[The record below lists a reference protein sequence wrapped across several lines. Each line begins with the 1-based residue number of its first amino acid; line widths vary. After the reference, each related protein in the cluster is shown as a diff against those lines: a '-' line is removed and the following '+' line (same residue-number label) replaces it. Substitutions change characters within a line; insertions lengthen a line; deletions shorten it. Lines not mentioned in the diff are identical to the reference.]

1 MAGET
6 KTDVN
11 ASEEVTGEAL
21 LQTQFE
27 FEDNITDDHHA
38 GIGSSAD
45 DNESHQLDIDDYD
58 EVIANADAHAEG
70 EASGETE
77 TTGEAADDAGE
88 STEDGEAKIPK
99 SRLDKV
105 ISERNTEREERAK
118 DRAEWARREAYFEGR
133 LQALE
138 SRTMKPTEA
147 AAPAVSPFDKLLEGE
162 PQEIIDALQENPAEF
177 FTNLRESAEA
187 KAAANIAAHN
197 EEKQY
202 YDNLRK
208 GLDAFAADHDGFMDN
223 IEQMHGVMSKNPIH
237 NLVSAFA
244 YEVEIPAMKA
254 AHEKALSKATGD
266 LNAARAEGIKI
277 GRAEAL
283 KDFQSKGA
291 AATLDGSQSVEGAR
305 LSLQPELDDTEK
317 SGGLRSILTKNLL
330 NRRAGKG

>member
-21 LQTQFE
+21 LQTE
-27 FEDNITDDHHA
+27 FEDNVTDDHHA

-77 TTGEAADDAGE
+77 TTDEAADAASE
-88 STEDGEAKIPK
+88 STEEEEANIPK

-118 DRAEWARREAYFEGR
+118 DKAEWARKEAYFEGR

-138 SRTMKPTEA
+138 SGTTKPAEDVT
-147 AAPAVSPFDKLLEGE
+147 PVVSPFDQVLEGE
-162 PQEIIDALQENPAEF
+162 PQQILDALQANPAEF
-177 FTNLRESAEA
+177 FSNLKESAEA
-187 KAAANIAAHN
+187 KAQANIAAQN

-202 YDNLRK
+202 YDNL
-208 GLDAFAADHDGFMDN
+208 N
-223 IEQMHGVMSKNPIH
+223 
-237 NLVSAFA
+237 
-244 YEVEIPAMKA
+244 EI
-254 AHEKALSKATGD
+254 
-266 LNAARAEGIKI
+266 R
-277 GRAEAL
+277 
-283 KDFQSKGA
+283 
-291 AATLDGSQSVEGAR
+291 
-305 LSLQPELDDTEK
+305 
-317 SGGLRSILTKNLL
+317 
-330 NRRAGKG
+330 